1 MKGAVP
7 FVLFGLVAGG
17 DVEVEAADGEGVRRV
32 AGGELGERVGA
43 LEGEGVGGGDDVAHF
58 VVHLSTGAE
67 EMDGERD
74 GFHFR
79 WYGSHGESWTAVTA
93 EVCPDLPGCLH
104 GA

>member
-1 MKGAVP
+1 M
-7 FVLFGLVAGG
+7 
-17 DVEVEAADGEGVRRV
+17 EVEAADGEAVRRV

-58 VVHLSTGAE
+58 VVHLSARE
-67 EMDGERD
+67 EKMDGEGD

-79 WYGSHGESWTAVTA
+79 RYGSHWESWTAVTA
-93 EVCPDLPGCLH
+93 EVCPDLPGCLY